1 MAVRVRSHAMTRDA
15 GVATRVTPELEARVL
30 TVRHYCAGVTEFED
44 PPSPPADGQV
54 SERFRG
60 PVRLRGDQR
69 DQTSSTTD
77 QRLLDS
83 RGPSDWVHTDPWRV
97 LRIQAEFVEGFGAL
111 AGLPRAVTV
120 FGSARTKPGTKYY
133 GKAEEIGAALAEEG
147 FAVITGGGPGIM
159 EAANKGAKE
168 AGGMS
173 VGLGIELPF
182 EQGLNRYVDLGINF
196 RYFFARKTMFVKYS
210 QAYVCLPG
218 GFGTLDE
225 LFEALT
231 LVQTKKVTKF
241 PVVLF
246 GSEYWGGLAD
256 WIEKTVLRGRQHLRA
271 RPEAAAR
278 HRRRRRHDPGGARRL
293 RGLGS
298 RALSSRPAAAH
309 RFATVMHPR
318 PAVDRCICGDSIPRG
333 SGRGRACGPAP

>member
-1 MAVRVRSHAMTRDA
+1 VDRGRDL
-15 GVATRVTPELEARVL
+15 VLLTTVT
-30 TVRHYCAGVTEFED
+30 GVTEFED
-44 PPSPPADGQV
+44 PPSPLPAGQV
-54 SERFRG
+54 SESYRG
-60 PVRLRGDQR
+60 PVRLRGDQQ
-69 DQTSSTTD
+69 DKTNSTTD

-120 FGSARTKPGTKYY
+120 FGSARTKPGAKYY
-133 GKAEEIGAALAEEG
+133 EKAEQIGAALADEG

-182 EQGLNRYVDLGINF
+182 EQGLNKYVDLGINF

-246 GSEYWGGLAD
+246 GSDYWGGLAD
-256 WIEKTVLRGRQHLRA
+256 WIEQTVVEAGNISEPDLGLLHVTDDVDDMVRVVHDA
-271 RPEAAAR
+271 YAAWEAA
-278 HRRRRRHDPGGARRL
+278 H
-293 RGLGS
+293 
-298 RALSSRPAAAH
+298 
-309 RFATVMHPR
+309 
-318 PAVDRCICGDSIPRG
+318 
-333 SGRGRACGPAP
+333 